1 MISSPD
7 DPERLASSAQQVSA
21 SDDSAVTS
29 KHLRDSFCT
38 LARQIVIL
46 LKTTLLNAGSRTKVW
61 RMDARAA
68 TKATTEALESRW
80 QALRPTILSTTTK
93 VSLTS
98 ADIRSAL
105 ERWRNQQGPSPPSR
119 RWSHRSMPGRRYFA
133 AALALALAVCAG
145 FVVYCVATLPITGGL
160 QVDAT
165 QSALTFESAQGE
177 VFAARGVFKGDKL
190 TAADLPAHL
199 AQAIIA
205 IEDRRF
211 YQHNGV
217 DFRGIMRAG
226 WRNSQAGATREGA
239 STITQQLARL
249 MFLSPERSFRRKVQ
263 EALLAL
269 WLESQLKKEDILLRY
284 LNTAYFG
291 AGAYGVDAAA
301 KRYFG
306 KKAGELSPAESA
318 MLAGL
323 VRAPSQLAP
332 TRNFGGAKERQEVV
346 LQTWSKPRS

>member
-1 MISSPD
+1 MK
-7 DPERLASSAQQVSA
+7 LV
-21 SDDSAVTS
+21 
-29 KHLRDSFCT
+29 
-38 LARQIVIL
+38 
-46 LKTTLLNAGSRTKVW
+46 RT
-61 RMDARAA
+61 
-68 TKATTEALESRW
+68 
-80 QALRPTILSTTTK
+80 
-93 VSLTS
+93 
-98 ADIRSAL
+98 
-105 ERWRNQQGPSPPSR
+105 
-119 RWSHRSMPGRRYFA
+119 YFA
-133 AALALALAVCAG
+133 VLFGVALAMCAG
-145 FVVYCVATLPITGGL
+145 FVVYCVATLPIAGGL
-160 QVDAT
+160 QVEAT

-217 DFRGIMRAG
+217 DFRGILRAG
-226 WRNSQAGATREGA
+226 WRNSQAGVAREGA

-291 AGAYGVDAAA
+291 AGAYGIDAAA

-306 KKAGELSPAESA
+306 KK
-318 MLAGL
+318 
-323 VRAPSQLAP
+323 RA
-332 TRNFGGAKERQEVV
+332 NCH
-346 LQTWSKPRS
+346 LQSLPC